1 MIKLKD
7 NTKHEKLINI
17 KENIS
22 EEDIISIKEIAGKT
36 LSDVKDNIIIFPNSI
51 KESKRLRRRQQNI

>member
-22 EEDIISIKEIAGKT
+22 EEDIISIKEIASKT
-36 LSDVKDNIIIFPNSI
+36 LSNVKDNIIIFPT
-51 KESKRLRRRQQNI
+51 L